1 MKAHIYFAT
10 IFFLISG
17 CFLNAQNLLKG
28 DLDDFIKKV
37 IAENKLPGLSIAVV
51 MDDSII
57 YAKGFGVRKT
67 GEQDPVNEY
76 TLYEGASITKSF
88 TATLIGRLVDQG
100 KLKWTDPVIKYFQGF
115 ETSEPFVTQNLTIQD
130 LLTFRSGL
138 MDGDKLRGKS
148 RAELIPQI
156 KTLKI
161 SNSFRLSQTSSNLN
175 YALAGLIAEV
185 VTGKSWEEMVT
196 SEILSPLKMNETFT
210 DIQSALSA
218 SINIAAP
225 HRIKNGEAIVM
236 DLNDYGAIY
245 SPAEGIVT
253 NVMDLAKWVR
263 LLLNKGTFENI
274 SIIESETLAHMQ
286 SPQTISLN
294 QYKNYFNPKANL
306 MGIGLGWFISDYEGL
321 KVVQMAG
328 SFPGTTN
335 LLTIIPSREVGIII
349 QTNCSPGFNSLGQ
362 VNYKILN
369 DLLFQ

>member
-1 MKAHIYFAT
+1 MKAHIYVVT
-10 IFFLISG
+10 IIFLLNG

-28 DLDDFIKKV
+28 DLNDFINTIIKQ
-37 IAENKLPGLSIAVV
+37 NKLPGLSIAVV
-51 MDDSII
+51 MEDSII
-57 YAKGFGVRKT
+57 YTKGFGVRKI
-67 GEQDPVNEY
+67 GEPDRANEH

-100 KLKWTDPVIKYFQGF
+100 KVKWTDPVIKYIQDF
-115 ETSEPFVTQNLTIQD
+115 ETSEPFVNQNLTIQD

-138 MDGDKLRGKS
+138 MDGDKLRGKN
-148 RAELIPQI
+148 RTELIPQI

-185 VTGKSWEEMVT
+185 VIGKSWEEMVT

-218 SINIAAP
+218 SENIAAP
-225 HRIKNGEAIVM
+225 HRIKNGEAILM
-236 DLNDYGAIY
+236 DWNDYGAIY

-253 NVMDLAKWVR
+253 NVLDLAKWVR
-263 LLLNKGTFENI
+263 LQLNRGTLENI
-274 SIIESETLAHMQ
+274 SIIKSETLADMQ
-286 SPQTISLN
+286 NPQTITLN

-306 MGIGLGWFISDYEGL
+306 MGIGLGWFISDYKGF
-321 KVVQMAG
+321 KVIQMAG

-349 QTNCSPGFNSLGQ
+349 QTNCSPGFNSLTQ
-362 VNYKILN
+362 VNYKILD

>member
-1 MKAHIYFAT
+1 MKAHIYVVT
-10 IFFLISG
+10 IIFLLSG

-28 DLDDFIKKV
+28 DLDDCIKKV
-37 IAENKLPGLSIAVV
+37 IAENKLPGLSIAIV

-67 GEQDPVNEY
+67 GEPDPVNEY

-100 KLKWTDPVIKYFQGF
+100 KLKWTDPVIKYIQDF

-138 MDGDKLRGKS
+138 MDGDKLRGKN
-148 RAELIPQI
+148 RTELIPQI

-185 VTGKSWEEMVT
+185 VSGKNWEEMVT

-218 SINIAAP
+218 SGNIAAP
-225 HRIKNGEAIVM
+225 HRIKDGKAILL
-236 DLNDYGAIY
+236 DWNDYGAIY

-263 LLLNKGTFENI
+263 LQLNRGTLENI
-274 SIIESETLAHMQ
+274 SIIKSEILADMQ
-286 SPQTISLN
+286 NPQTISLN

-306 MGIGLGWFISDYEGL
+306 MGIGLGWFISDYKGF
-321 KVVQMAG
+321 KVIQMAG

-349 QTNCSPGFNSLGQ
+349 QTNCSPGFNSLSQ
-362 VNYKILN
+362 VNYKILD
-369 DLLFQ
+369 DLFSQ